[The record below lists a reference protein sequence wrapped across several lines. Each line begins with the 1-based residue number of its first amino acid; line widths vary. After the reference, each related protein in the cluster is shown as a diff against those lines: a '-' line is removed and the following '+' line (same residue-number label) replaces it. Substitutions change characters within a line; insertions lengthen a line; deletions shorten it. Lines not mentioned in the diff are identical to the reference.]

1 MNMLS
6 AQARERLSD
15 TSTPEI
21 NISEDGVSGEGG
33 SGNAVAR
40 DGVYGNAASGK
51 SISRDGGSGDGV
63 SDDDVSKKGIYGNEA
78 SDDFSRD
85 DFSAGISG
93 TVSTGPD
100 RPSQEADDLADGL
113 TNDLAGNLTDNLA
126 DDLADNLADDLA
138 DDLTDDLADNQMNVL
153 TDDLTDDLL
162 QERSE
167 TFKEEQAHLSLTV
180 EKLKKME
187 RELEEKI
194 DSIAAQAAAE
204 KREIRENLALNFDGD
219 TESMETYIEFEVMN
233 HTIDRYNITRD
244 AAQEKLTRVKHLL
257 KAPYF
262 AKVQL
267 RYEPDE
273 EPEEYYIG
281 SAGISENVVEPLV
294 IDWRSPVAETYY
306 NQDNGQT
313 FYTVDGHRID
323 VELLLRRQFVLSG
336 DRLQSFFDTQIAI
349 EDPLLIRSLTR
360 QRSDKMQAIT
370 ATIQKEQNAVVRHEN
385 VPVLLV
391 NGIAGSGKTSVLLQR
406 IAWLFYRQRDTLRPD
421 EVVLMTLN
429 PIFRSYID
437 QVLPDMGE
445 MNPVSLTWT
454 EFLSMAGVSK
464 GFLSG
469 QGGEGG
475 TGKTLPQTLRQ
486 IEETLPALRLEP
498 GDLRPIH
505 QKNIQILSPERIAAL
520 LASHENIPTGERLV
534 QIVLDE
540 LKEQAK
546 AEIRRKE
553 RDDAKNDP
561 AGNLLADK
569 EDGSDSFSVTGN
581 VAGKA
586 GSGDFL
592 NDGSPAEENRI
603 QSQYGGAFHAI
614 NTCQW
619 LDIGKIGK
627 RLLGKKRLSAVEWLY
642 LKMLLTGQ
650 KDLHTKYVMVD
661 EVQDYTAAQL
671 MVLKKY
677 FPRARFML
685 LGDEFQAIR
694 EGTATFAEIHDLFED
709 APVPGP
715 GPAGGAGKPG
725 RVSELQLTTSYRS
738 SPEITALFAGLLPK
752 EKQILVSSVQPS
764 GTEPVFRIGKT
775 QEEHAGNLLRAIQK
789 AEKEE
794 GLTAVLCAG
803 ARSLEKTAAM
813 LSQDCQIPVI
823 RSGDSLPEKGVFLI
837 TLAHAKGLEFD
848 GVILPD
854 ADADIYPDTALARH
868 RLYTAMSRATR
879 RLTVLAKGG
888 LTPLLQK

>member
-1 MNMLS
+1 MKHRSDYSSMNMLS

-40 DGVYGNAASGK
+40 DGVYGNASSGK
-51 SISRDGGSGDGV
+51 SISRDSGSGNGV
-63 SDDDVSKKGIYGNEA
+63 SGDDVSRKGIYGNEA

-126 DDLADNLADDLA
+126 DDLADNLA
-138 DDLTDDLADNQMNVL
+138 DDLADNQMNVL

-244 AAQEKLTRVKHLL
+244 AAQEELTRVKHLL

-592 NDGSPAEENRI
+592 N
-603 QSQYGGAFHAI
+603 
-614 NTCQW
+614 
-619 LDIGKIGK
+619 
-627 RLLGKKRLSAVEWLY
+627 
-642 LKMLLTGQ
+642 
-650 KDLHTKYVMVD
+650 
-661 EVQDYTAAQL
+661 
-671 MVLKKY
+671 
-677 FPRARFML
+677 FP
-685 LGDEFQAIR
+685 
-694 EGTATFAEIHDLFED
+694 
-709 APVPGP
+709 
-715 GPAGGAGKPG
+715 
-725 RVSELQLTTSYRS
+725 
-738 SPEITALFAGLLPK
+738 ITAGSK
-752 EKQILVSSVQPS
+752 NM
-764 GTEPVFRIGKT
+764 TGK
-775 QEEHAGNLLRAIQK
+775 
-789 AEKEE
+789 
-794 GLTAVLCAG
+794 
-803 ARSLEKTAAM
+803 
-813 LSQDCQIPVI
+813 
-823 RSGDSLPEKGVFLI
+823 
-837 TLAHAKGLEFD
+837 
-848 GVILPD
+848 
-854 ADADIYPDTALARH
+854 
-868 RLYTAMSRATR
+868 
-879 RLTVLAKGG
+879 
-888 LTPLLQK
+888 